1 MENRDQLYR
10 FLGLVLRLIRSC
22 RECLNLRGV
31 IAVII
36 SYIGPL
42 LNHFILVNWNGC
54 VIKLLH

>member
-1 MENRDQLYR
+1 MEDRNQLYR
-10 FLGLVLRLIRSC
+10 FLGLVLQLIRSC

-31 IAVII
+31 IAVIL

-42 LNHFILVNWNGC
+42 LHHFILVDWNGW